1 MITQFVC
8 LNLLPSAI
16 LKACGASSREP
27 YIYVIYMN
35 FNLLSIY
42 LSVGL
47 YVPNGIFTN
56 VVLIYRVPSV
66 VDCSFEDM
74 FPLLFYIQQ
83 MLRGDKQTKKH
94 VYQSLIN
101 NNFTYRITRFFHVS
115 YFRVLP
121 FILVGEVIFVQ
132 EKFAYT
138 WSIRNLLWQMRFCL
152 ARDYRVHKQ
161 LQKQAYAF

>member
-8 LNLLPSAI
+8 LNLLPAAI
-16 LKACGASSREP
+16 LKACGASLREP
-27 YIYVIYMN
+27 YIYVMYMN
-35 FNLLSIY
+35 FIWLSIY
-42 LSVGL
+42 LSVGI

-56 VVLIYRVPSV
+56 VVLIYRTPSV

-74 FPLLFYIQQ
+74 FPVLFYIQQ

-101 NNFTYRITRFFHVS
+101 NNFTYHITRFFTVS

-121 FILVGEVIFVQ
+121 FILVGEVIFVE
-132 EKFAYT
+132 EKFVYT
-138 WSIRNLLWQMRFCL
+138 WSIKKLTV
-152 ARDYRVHKQ
+152 AD
-161 LQKQAYAF
+161 